1 MTQEGK
7 RHLPHDDI
15 FHLTKSHSIHME
27 WCFDECNLA
36 LYHPDKEAVSTTAN
50 PHCSAAVLFS
60 KRGKTSR
67 KVVVYPKFTERL
79 KFDFL

>member
-1 MTQEGK
+1 
-7 RHLPHDDI
+7 
-15 FHLTKSHSIHME
+15 ME

-67 KVVVYPKFTERL
+67 KVVLYPKFTEGLR
-79 KFDFL
+79 FDF